1 MSLFQRLLYIA
12 ILRNYQ
18 GLCDPEAV
26 PSKASFQDPRGTVP
40 EEIRSFLMK
49 LANDKRNRGTDI
61 DRSSTKKKALSES
74 LKKREERNRRKKNKK
89 ISRRGNIVWILIR
102 RKLSRS

>member
-1 MSLFQRLLYIA
+1 MSLFQRLLYVA

-26 PSKASFQDPRGTVP
+26 PSRASFQDPRGTVP
-40 EEIRSFLMK
+40 EEIRSSLTK
-49 LANDKRNRGTDI
+49 LVNDKRNSATDI

-74 LKKREERNRRKKNKK
+74 LKKKERKEIGEKK
-89 ISRRGNIVWILIR
+89 IKKSHEGAT
-102 RKLSRS
+102 SFEF

>member
-26 PSKASFQDPRGTVP
+26 PSKASLQDPRGTVP

-61 DRSSTKKKALSES
+61 DRLSTKKKSVIRKS
-74 LKKREERNRRKKNKK
+74 KKKRGKKSEKK
-89 ISRRGNIVWILIR
+89 
-102 RKLSRS
+102 K

>member
-1 MSLFQRLLYIA
+1 MSLLEGLLYIA

-40 EEIRSFLMK
+40 EEIRSFLTK
-49 LANDKRNRGTDI
+49 LVNDKRNRGTDI
-61 DRSSTKKKALSES
+61 DRLSTKKKSVIRKS
-74 LKKREERNRRKKNKK
+74 KKKRGKKSEKKNKK
-89 ISRRGNIVWILIR
+89 ISRRGNIV
-102 RKLSRS
+102 